1 MFQAL
6 FLQERDAMRD
16 LIARKND
23 TLKSRESK
31 APEIGVRMCPD
42 VTNKHESKET
52 MTVGKMMGSK

>member
-16 LIARKND
+16 LIARKNN

-31 APEIGVRMCPD
+31 ASEIGVRTRPD
-42 VTNKHESKET
+42 VTNTHESKET
-52 MTVGKMMGSK
+52 MIVGKKVGSK